1 MVCLTSWLLAAGSGI
16 DHGECIH
23 QLLLKASFYG
33 FPRIDFLDFRVL
45 EALAMGPD
53 RKKALLVRPDLGLP
67 SLRATT
73 HTGMEWIP
81 I

>member
-1 MVCLTSWLLAAGSGI
+1 MYPPAVVESLFLWVSS
-16 DHGECIH
+16 H
-23 QLLLKASFYG
+23 
-33 FPRIDFLDFRVL
+33 DFLDFRVL

-73 HTGMEWIP
+73 HTGMEWLP